1 MIRRVPLA
9 RVALVLLFAAGA
21 GWTLT
26 HRDMLDLESI
36 EPTLRA
42 LGIWAPIGFILIYA
56 TATVLFFSGALLSL
70 AGGALFGPVWGTV
83 KSDWRDTR
91 RNGCLPPD
99 PHGRWRVGGVAYR
112 RPVAAPG

>member
-9 RVALVLLFAAGA
+9 RVAPGLLFAAGT

-36 EPTLRA
+36 ESTLRA
-42 LGIWAPIGFILIYA
+42 LGIWTPIGFILIYA
-56 TATVLFFSGALLSL
+56 TGTVLFFSGALLSL
-70 AGGALFGPVWGTV
+70 AGGALFGPVWGSME
-83 KSDWRDTR
+83 SDWRDTR
-91 RNGCLPPD
+91 RYDCLPPD
-99 PHGRWRVGGVAYR
+99 PHGRWRVGGAAYR